1 MVTLMRSKISQIH
14 FCILWFFSLY
24 FLSVTATRAQQLD
37 WVDREFK
44 YYANKDSLRDVIT
57 NFATNYGVAAAI
69 SDQVS
74 DQISGRFTP
83 EDPTAFLNY
92 LSSLY
97 NLIWYYDGAV
107 LYVNKAVETQS
118 KLIKLTQVSIREL
131 RSTLESIGIWDQR
144 FGWKAITGKGSVY
157 VAGPPRYVQLV
168 TQIAEVLEQHQS
180 QQLAQNDDFYI
191 EIIPLRYA
199 SATDRTISYR
209 DQEIV
214 VPGIATILENILSGV
229 DANIVAETEGTDKS
243 VVDDKKRKPDVVSRF
258 RHGAMVQAEPGINS
272 IVVRDARSRL
282 PLYRR
287 LIEQLDRS
295 QAQIE
300 VGLSIID
307 ISVNELEQLGVDW
320 RLGVSAGD
328 NQVVDINTTGDTLG
342 GVTLGNGLDFT
353 SVLDP
358 ANLNYLL
365 AQVNLLQSEGSAQVV
380 SRPTLLTQE
389 NVQAVLSTSETFYI
403 QLVGEKSQ
411 SLEEVTSGM
420 VFKVVPR
427 IVGDRYSSRADINL
441 SLQIEDGSTVTDS
454 AINGVPSTRK
464 TEMSTLATV
473 KQGQSLLIGGVY
485 RDEITQRLRKV
496 PLLGDIPWIGQL
508 FRSEANTKRRTVRLF
523 IVEPRI
529 ITESLGDNIVV
540 GNNQDLRGQIV
551 GIEDISNVNQSFR
564 SALKLYQCQSTQSAL
579 QYQEGLVG
587 DGISSRRQKC
597 KLPTGEDGARI
608 VPGVC
613 DELDHSCLFP
623 KE

>member
-1 MVTLMRSKISQIH
+1 MRLRISQIH
-14 FCILWFFSLY
+14 FRLLWIFSLCL
-24 FLSVTATRAQQLD
+24 FSLAEAKAQQLD

-44 YYANKDSLRDVIT
+44 YYANNDSLRDVIT

-74 DQISGRFTP
+74 EQISGRFTP

-118 KLIKLTQVSIREL
+118 KLIQLKQVPVREL
-131 RSTLESIGIWDQR
+131 RSTLESTGIWDQR

-168 TQIAEVLEQHQS
+168 IQIAEVLEQHES
-180 QQLAQNDDFYI
+180 QQVAKDDDFYI

-229 DANIVAETEGTDKS
+229 DANIVSGKADIDKGS
-243 VVDDKKRKPDVVSRF
+243 GDDKKRQPDTVSRF
-258 RHGAMVQAEPGINS
+258 RSGAMVQAEPGINS

-287 LIEQLDRS
+287 LIEQLDRP

-307 ISVNELEQLGVDW
+307 ISVNELEQIGVDW
-320 RLGVSAGD
+320 RVGVSAGD
-328 NQVVDINTTGDTLG
+328 NQIIDINTTGDSSDN
-342 GVTLGNGLDFT
+342 VTLGNGLDFK

-365 AQVNLLQSEGSAQVV
+365 AQVNLLQSEGSAQIV

-420 VFKVVPR
+420 VFKIVPR
-427 IVGDRYSSRADINL
+427 IVGDRYSARADINL
-441 SLQIEDGSTVTDS
+441 SLQIEDGSQIPDS

-523 IVEPRI
+523 IVEPRV
-529 ITESLGDNIVV
+529 ITEGLGDNIVV

-564 SALKLYQCQSTQSAL
+564 SALNLYRCQLTPSAV
-579 QYQEGLVG
+579 QQQEGLVG
-587 DGISSRRQKC
+587 DGISSRRQEC
-597 KLPTGEDGARI
+597 TLPTGEQGSRI

-613 DELDHSCLFP
+613 DELDHSCLSP
-623 KE
+623 KQ

>member
-1 MVTLMRSKISQIH
+1 MNWNITHIFLRT
-14 FCILWFFSLY
+14 FWFFCLCC
-24 FLSVTATRAQQLD
+24 LGVTQAGAQQLD
-37 WVDREFK
+37 WADREFK
-44 YYANKDSLRDVIT
+44 YYANNDSLRAVIT
-57 NFATNYGVAAAI
+57 NFATNYGVSAAI
-69 SDQVS
+69 SEQVS
-74 DQISGRFTP
+74 EQVSGRFTP
-83 EDPTAFLNY
+83 DEPEAFLNY
-92 LSSLY
+92 LASLY
-97 NLIWYYDGAV
+97 NLTWYYDGAV

-118 KLIKLTQVSIREL
+118 KLIQLNQVTVKEL
-131 RSTLESIGIWDQR
+131 RSTLESTGIWDPR
-144 FGWKAITGKGSVY
+144 FGWRAITGKGSVY
-157 VAGPPRYVQLV
+157 LAGPPRYVELV
-168 TQIAEVLEQHQS
+168 TQVAEVLEQHEN
-180 QQLAQNDDFYI
+180 QQVAKSDDFYI

-209 DQEIV
+209 DQEVI

-229 DANIVAETEGTDKS
+229 DANVASAPTDNTG
-243 VVDDKKRKPDVVSRF
+243 DRGDTAQGEPQATSRF
-258 RHGAMVQAEPGINS
+258 RSGAMVQAEPGINS

-287 LIEQLDRS
+287 LIEQLDRP

-307 ISVNELEQLGVDW
+307 ISVNELEQIGVDW
-320 RLGVSAGD
+320 RVGVEAGD
-328 NQVVDINTTGDTLG
+328 NQIVDINTTGDTSEN
-342 GVTLGNGLDFT
+342 VKLGNGLDFK
-353 SVLDP
+353 SVLDQT
-358 ANLNYLL
+358 NLNYLL
-365 AQVNLLQSEGSAQVV
+365 AQVNLLQSEGSAQIV

-420 VFKVVPR
+420 VFKIVPR

-441 SLQIEDGSTVTDS
+441 SLQIEDGSQVPDS
-454 AINGVPSTRK
+454 AIEGVPSTRK

-496 PLLGDIPWIGQL
+496 PLLGDIPWLGQL

-529 ITESLGDNIVV
+529 ITEALGDNIVV

-564 SALKLYQCQSTQSAL
+564 SALSFYRCQPTQSAIG
-579 QYQEGLVG
+579 QQQGLVG
-587 DGISSRRQKC
+587 DGVSSRRQDC
-597 KLPTGEDGARI
+597 ELPTGEQGSRI
-608 VPGVC
+608 VPGAC
-613 DELDHSCLFP
+613 DESDSSCLFP
-623 KE
+623 TE